1 MCLTKFLSPF
11 KNLQVSV
18 SEFFSPSSHARA
30 HVTFLLCARA
40 GADF

>member
-1 MCLTKFLSPF
+1 MCLTKFPSPF

-18 SEFFSPSSHARA
+18 SEFVSPSSHARA

-40 GADF
+40 GTDF